1 MLADLPYVLEYFFF
15 FISRVF
21 GSCLLTRNKIDKAIS
36 VSGINAGQLNANRK
50 KGTFHEQLTWMK
62 LFHTNFTQIGLHML
76 DRFNH
81 F

>member
-50 KGTFHEQLTWMK
+50 KGTFHE
-62 LFHTNFTQIGLHML
+62 
-76 DRFNH
+76 
-81 F
+81 